1 MKYLI
6 LFILFCGIANA
17 DDNQVIVKL
26 PNSSTSYSSLISEM
40 TAKGCSLSDLSFMR
54 LSVPEINYTFT
65 CANYTFIPSWGG
77 PALHISDI
85 VNDKFSTTAEKN
97 ELITGLTTWI
107 NSGLNSS
114 FVGVKTTP
122 RLLTETGINSSLPV
136 AQNTGLP
143 APAVGSNGY
152 DVNAPVVGIYDSM
165 PANAYDTARTN
176 GQLETLLTPF
186 PSYDSFQNMLNNL
199 VTNEYGLHG
208 SEMVNTILQYSNA
221 NVKGFDYRYD
231 PYDAIEWFKSK
242 GVQLLNL
249 SLTMDSTLNQL
260 QLDAM
265 IAAARIAGMDI
276 TQGVGNYERNPDGS
290 INWELTW
297 ANMAK
302 YDNPFSTTV
311 GEVDPLGNPVSPCYL
326 SPQFATIA
334 VDIVAVGKHT
344 VGQNNTQISGSSLST
359 AAVTGMKSEMLRRN
373 PWMTPD
379 EIAAATINSTKLF
392 NNRPVKDACT
402 GYGPA
407 NGDAMNKY
415 AERNFTK
422 SCSDTSYTS
431 KIHINNWVNSGSYL
445 MIQQGMTPLQACT
458 AYIGSPT
465 TSANYNSPPG
475 TNTNAY
481 YSCFNGLTHTADI
494 YLQSPTTN
502 CKTWAPNW
510 QQILPKPTYY
520 FTANAGQQYKDIFAE
535 ACIIKGGYV
544 SIVNTTTLCSTTPT
558 YTGPQYSLDIWADTN
573 WPGNNAPGQYS
584 ASASGHP

>member
-6 LFILFCGIANA
+6 TFILFCGIANA

-26 PNSSTSYSSLISEM
+26 PNSSTSYSNLISEM
-40 TAKGCSLSDLSFMR
+40 TAKGCSLSDSSFIR

-77 PALHISDI
+77 PALHIADI
-85 VNDKFSTTAEKN
+85 VNDKYATNAEKN
-97 ELITGLTTWI
+97 ELMSGLTTWI

-143 APAVGSNGY
+143 APTVGSNGY
-152 DVNAPVVGIYDSM
+152 DVNAPVVGVYDGM
-165 PANAYDTARTN
+165 PTNAYDTARTN

-199 VTNEYGLHG
+199 VSNTENLNHG
-208 SEMVNTILQYSNA
+208 SGTVNTILQYSNA
-221 NVKGFDYRYD
+221 NVKGFYYNYD
-231 PYDAIEWFKSK
+231 SYDAIEWFKSK

-249 SLTMDSTLNQL
+249 SLTMDSTLSPL
-260 QLDAM
+260 QLDAI

-276 TQGVGNYERNPDGS
+276 TQGVGNYEYNQDGS

-297 ANMAK
+297 ATMAK

-326 SPQFATIA
+326 SPQFSSIA
-334 VDIVAVGKHT
+334 VDVVAVGKHT
-344 VGQNNTQISGSSLST
+344 VGPNNTQISGTSVST
-359 AAVTGMKSEMLRRN
+359 AAVTGMKAEMLRRN
-373 PWMTPD
+373 PWMNPD

-392 NNRPVKDACT
+392 NNRPVKDRCT
-402 GYGPA
+402 GYGPV
-407 NGDAMNKY
+407 NGDAMYKY

-422 SCSDTSYTS
+422 SCSDASYTS
-431 KIHINNWVNSGSYL
+431 KNHVNNWVNSGSYL

-458 AYIGSPT
+458 AYIGLPT
-465 TSANYNSPPG
+465 TSANYNPPPG

-494 YLQSPTTN
+494 YLQSPPTN
-502 CKTWAPNW
+502 CKTWTPNW
-510 QQILPKPTYY
+510 VVFNVGASYSTSAFFDSFKE
-520 FTANAGQQYKDIFAE
+520 G
-535 ACIIKGGYV
+535 CINMGKSINLAAGGYYQCALPAINV
-544 SIVNTTTLCSTTPT
+544 VI
-558 YTGPQYSLDIWADTN
+558 YADTN
-573 WPGNNAPGQYS
+573 NPNVNSQSRYS
-584 ASASGHP
+584 AYSSGHPSP